1 MLLLK
6 FSGEG
11 EIFFIQERIGINRKK
26 FNLYK
31 FSTMLKDSPNLGS
44 GTVTLKDDPRI
55 LPLGKILRKTKINEL
70 PQLLNVLIGNMSLIG
85 PRPQTE
91 RCFDIFPSA
100 FQEIIINIKPGLSG
114 IGPIIFRDE
123 ENILEGHKN
132 IEDIYDKKI
141 GPYKGDVE
149 AWYINKQNIFTYFLL
164 IFLTLWVIFFPK
176 SEAVWKLFRSLPA
189 PPDEL
194 KKYLNY
200 PKDY

>member
-6 FSGEG
+6 LSGEG

-132 IEDIYDKKI
+132 IEDFYDKKI